1 MFSHES
7 ASAEVEYRLDQRQGK
22 LGWMMIFSRPAHPE
36 VSTVEAF
43 FQATLV
49 NCIAVTM
56 LLAIVFVGRQ
66 GIEERPPSE
75 ALGFCSQ
82 DRSFFVPVHRVGW

>member
-22 LGWMMIFSRPAHPE
+22 LGWMMIF
-36 VSTVEAF
+36 
-43 FQATLV
+43 
-49 NCIAVTM
+49 

-66 GIEERPPSE
+66 GIEERPPRE